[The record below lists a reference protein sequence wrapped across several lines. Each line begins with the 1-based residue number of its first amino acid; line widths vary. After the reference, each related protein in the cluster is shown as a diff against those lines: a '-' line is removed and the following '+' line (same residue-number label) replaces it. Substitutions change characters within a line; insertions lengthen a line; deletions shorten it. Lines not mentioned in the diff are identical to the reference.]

1 MMVRGIRWVGVS
13 TRRVADMRALATHVL
28 GMRIDRQ
35 SSANLFELTTA
46 DGSKLERFGS
56 RDAADKPRAAVR
68 S

>member
-1 MMVRGIRWVGVS
+1 
-13 TRRVADMRALATHVL
+13 
-28 GMRIDRQ
+28 MRIDRQ